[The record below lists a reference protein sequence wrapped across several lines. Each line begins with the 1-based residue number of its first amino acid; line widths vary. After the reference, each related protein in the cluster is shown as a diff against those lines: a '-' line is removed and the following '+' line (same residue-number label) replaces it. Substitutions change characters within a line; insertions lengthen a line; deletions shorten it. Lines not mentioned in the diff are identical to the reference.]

1 MPSSPRRP
9 AFSTSASQARTP
21 PAICSGLPDAG
32 FMTLPEIVENTRRIC
47 QAVSI
52 PVIVDCDTG
61 FGNAINVVRTVDEII
76 RAGAAGLFIEDQVAP
91 KRCGFV
97 KGKQLIPIE
106 DAVSKFRAACDTRD
120 ALDPD
125 VIIQARTDARGAVGG
140 GMEEVLRRCEAY
152 LKAGVDSIYVEALQS
167 IDEIRTVRHA
177 FPEAL
182 LKVTPYAID
191 PPITTEQVQEL
202 RLCMTGPQI
211 HKIGAVAMYDFLIDY
226 ARRGESAY
234 AEWVQRTQKH
244 PLAGFGLFDLTGFP
258 QVMDLEQKYLS
269 PKPSHATNS
278 PSASM
283 IPETDPITLDRPK
296 RADPMS
302 VTQSSARASRPRP
315 APRSRR
321 RRGAAANRLVLDGLA
336 VAVAGAHS
344 ERSVHI
350 LAEHLR
356 SQGSQPAAR

>member
-1 MPSSPRRP
+1 MRLRKSVISGKASSEFRRLLTQGP
-9 AFSTSASQARTP
+9 WPVVGMWGATAHHAQLTEVAGFQYFGISGSHTASHLF
-21 PAICSGLPDAG
+21 GLPDAG

-76 RAGAAGLFIEDQVAP
+76 RAGAAGLFIEDQMAP

-120 ALDPD
+120 ALDKD

-140 GMEEVLRRCEAY
+140 GMDEVLRRCEAY

-167 IDEIRTVRHA
+167 VDEIRTVRRA

-182 LKVTPYAID
+182 LKVTPYALD
-191 PPITTEQVQEL
+191 PPITAEEVQEL
-202 RLCMTGPQI
+202 KLCMTGPQI
-211 HKIGAVAMYDFLIDY
+211 HKIGAIAMYDFLIDY
-226 ARRGESAY
+226 AQRGESAY
-234 AEWVQRTQKH
+234 ADWVKRTRKH

-269 PKPSHATNS
+269 AEALARYEQSLGVY
-278 PSASM
+278 
-283 IPETDPITLDRPK
+283 DPRDRPDALDRPK
-296 RADPMS
+296 
-302 VTQSSARASRPRP
+302 
-315 APRSRR
+315 
-321 RRGAAANRLVLDGLA
+321 G
-336 VAVAGAHS
+336 
-344 ERSVHI
+344 
-350 LAEHLR
+350 
-356 SQGSQPAAR
+356 

>member
-1 MPSSPRRP
+1 MRLRKSVISGKASSEFRRLLTEGP
-9 AFSTSASQARTP
+9 WPVVGMWGATAHHAQLTEATGFQYFGISGSHTASHLF
-21 PAICSGLPDAG
+21 GLPDAG

-167 IDEIRTVRHA
+167 VDEIRTVRRA

-182 LKVTPYAID
+182 LKVTPYALD
-191 PPITTEQVQEL
+191 PPITAEQVQEL

-211 HKIGAVAMYDFLIDY
+211 HKIGAVAMYDFLLEY
-226 ARRGESAY
+226 AARGEAAY
-234 AEWVQRTQKH
+234 ADWVKRTQKH

-258 QVMDLEQKYLS
+258 QILDLEHKYLS
-269 PKPSHATNS
+269 QEALARYENS
-278 PSASM
+278 LGVY
-283 IPETDPITLDRPK
+283 DPRVRPNTLDRPK
-296 RADPMS
+296 
-302 VTQSSARASRPRP
+302 
-315 APRSRR
+315 
-321 RRGAAANRLVLDGLA
+321 
-336 VAVAGAHS
+336 
-344 ERSVHI
+344 E
-350 LAEHLR
+350 
-356 SQGSQPAAR
+356 QGK

>member
-1 MPSSPRRP
+1 MRLRKSVIRGKASSEFRRLLTQGP
-9 AFSTSASQARTP
+9 WPVVGMWGATAHHAQLTEATGFQYFGISGSHTASHLF
-21 PAICSGLPDAG
+21 GLPDAG
-32 FMTLPEIVENTRRIC
+32 FMTLPEMVENTRRIC

-120 ALDPD
+120 VLDRD

-140 GMEEVLRRCEAY
+140 GMDEVLRRCAAY

-167 IDEIRTVRHA
+167 VDEIRTVRRA

-191 PPITTEQVQEL
+191 PPITAEEVQEL

-211 HKIGAVAMYDFLIDY
+211 HKVGAIAMYDFLTDY

-234 AEWVQRTQKH
+234 AEWVKRTKQH

-258 QVMDLEQKYLS
+258 QVLDLEHKYLS
-269 PKPSHATNS
+269 AEALARYEQSLGVY
-278 PSASM
+278 
-283 IPETDPITLDRPK
+283 DPRDRPNTLDGPK
-296 RADPMS
+296 DRIP
-302 VTQSSARASRPRP
+302 
-315 APRSRR
+315 
-321 RRGAAANRLVLDGLA
+321 
-336 VAVAGAHS
+336 
-344 ERSVHI
+344 
-350 LAEHLR
+350 
-356 SQGSQPAAR
+356 

>member
-1 MPSSPRRP
+1 MRLRKSVIRGKASTEFRRLLSQGP
-9 AFSTSASQARTP
+9 WPVVGMWGATAHHAQLTEATGFQYFGISGSHTASHLF
-21 PAICSGLPDAG
+21 GLPDAG

-61 FGNAINVVRTVDEII
+61 FGNALNVVRTVDEII
-76 RAGAAGLFIEDQVAP
+76 RAGAAGLFIEDQLAP

-152 LKAGVDSIYVEALQS
+152 LKAGVDSLYVEALQS
-167 IDEIRTVRHA
+167 LEEIRTVRRA

-182 LKVTPYAID
+182 LKVTPYALD
-191 PPITTEQVQEL
+191 PPITAEQVREL

-226 ARRGESAY
+226 AARGESAY
-234 AEWVQRTQKH
+234 AEWVQRSQNH
-244 PLAGFGLFDLTGFP
+244 PLSGFGMFDLTGFP
-258 QVMDLEQKYLS
+258 QVLDIEQRYLS
-269 PKPSHATNS
+269 PQALARYEQSLGVY
-278 PSASM
+278 
-283 IPETDPITLDRPK
+283 DPRDRPNTLDKPK
-296 RADPMS
+296 
-302 VTQSSARASRPRP
+302 
-315 APRSRR
+315 
-321 RRGAAANRLVLDGLA
+321 
-336 VAVAGAHS
+336 
-344 ERSVHI
+344 E
-350 LAEHLR
+350 
-356 SQGSQPAAR
+356 

>member
-1 MPSSPRRP
+1 MRLRKSVISGKASSEFRRLLTQGP
-9 AFSTSASQARTP
+9 WPVVGMWGATAHHAQLTEATGFQYFGISGAHTASHLF
-21 PAICSGLPDAG
+21 GLPDAG

-61 FGNAINVVRTVDEII
+61 FGSAINVVRTVDEII

-125 VIIQARTDARGAVGG
+125 VIVQARTDARGAVGG
-140 GMEEVLRRCEAY
+140 GMQEVLRRCEAY
-152 LKAGVDSIYVEALQS
+152 LKAGVDSLYVEALQS
-167 IDEIRTVRHA
+167 VEEIRTVRRA

-182 LKVTPYAID
+182 LKVTPYALD
-191 PPITTEQVQEL
+191 PPITAEEVKEL

-211 HKIGAVAMYDFLIDY
+211 HKIGAVAMYDFLLEY
-226 ARRGESAY
+226 ASRGEAAY
-234 AEWVQRTQKH
+234 TEWVQRTKSH
-244 PLAGFGLFDLTGFP
+244 PLSGFGLFDLTGFP

-269 PKPSHATNS
+269 QEALARYEQSLGVY
-278 PSASM
+278 
-283 IPETDPITLDRPK
+283 DPRDRPNTLK
-296 RADPMS
+296 RPK
-302 VTQSSARASRPRP
+302 
-315 APRSRR
+315 
-321 RRGAAANRLVLDGLA
+321 G
-336 VAVAGAHS
+336 
-344 ERSVHI
+344 
-350 LAEHLR
+350 
-356 SQGSQPAAR
+356 

>member
-1 MPSSPRRP
+1 MARRGLLMRLRNNVIQGK
-9 AFSTSASQARTP
+9 ASTEFRRLLTAGPWPLIGMWGATAHHAQLTEATGFKYFGISGSHTASHLF
-21 PAICSGLPDAG
+21 GLPDAG

-97 KGKQLIPIE
+97 KGKELISIE
-106 DAVSKFRAACDTRD
+106 DAVGKFRAACDTRD

-167 IDEIRTVRHA
+167 IEEIRTVREA
-177 FPEAL
+177 FPNAL
-182 LKVTPYAID
+182 LKATPYAID
-191 PPITTEQVQEL
+191 PPITTEQVKEL

-211 HKIGAVAMYDFLIDY
+211 HKIGAVAMYDFLLEY
-226 ARRGESAY
+226 SARGEEAF
-234 AEWVQRTQKH
+234 AEWSARTKQH
-244 PLAGFGLFDLTGFP
+244 PLGGFGVFDLTGFP
-258 QVMDLEQKYLS
+258 KVLEMEQKYLS
-269 PKPSHATNS
+269 LEELQRYEQSIGVYDPST
-278 PSASM
+278 
-283 IPETDPITLDRPK
+283 RQ
-296 RADPMS
+296 S
-302 VTQSSARASRPRP
+302 VFSK
-315 APRSRR
+315 
-321 RRGAAANRLVLDGLA
+321 
-336 VAVAGAHS
+336 
-344 ERSVHI
+344 
-350 LAEHLR
+350 
-356 SQGSQPAAR
+356 

>member
-1 MPSSPRRP
+1 MWGATAHHAQLTEATGFQYFGISGSH
-9 AFSTSASQARTP
+9 TASHLF
-21 PAICSGLPDAG
+21 GLPDAG

-61 FGNAINVVRTVDEII
+61 FGSAINVVRTVDEII

-120 ALDPD
+120 ALDKD

-140 GMEEVLRRCEAY
+140 GMDEVLRRCAAY

-167 IDEIRTVRHA
+167 VEEIRTVRRA

-191 PPITTEQVQEL
+191 PPITAEEVKEL

-211 HKIGAVAMYDFLIDY
+211 HKIGAIAMYDFLLDY
-226 ARRGESAY
+226 ASRGEAAY
-234 AEWVQRTQKH
+234 AEWVRRTQKH

-258 QVMDLEQKYLS
+258 QVLDLEHKYLS
-269 PKPSHATNS
+269 PEALARYEKSLGVY
-278 PSASM
+278 
-283 IPETDPITLDRPK
+283 DPRDRPNTLDGTKDQTP
-296 RADPMS
+296 
-302 VTQSSARASRPRP
+302 
-315 APRSRR
+315 
-321 RRGAAANRLVLDGLA
+321 
-336 VAVAGAHS
+336 
-344 ERSVHI
+344 
-350 LAEHLR
+350 
-356 SQGSQPAAR
+356 

>member
-1 MPSSPRRP
+1 MRLRKSVITGKASSEFRRLLTEGP
-9 AFSTSASQARTP
+9 WPVVGMWGATAHHAQLTEATGFQYFGISGSHTASHLF
-21 PAICSGLPDAG
+21 GLPDAG

-97 KGKQLIPIE
+97 KGKQLIPLE

-120 ALDPD
+120 ALDKE

-152 LKAGVDSIYVEALQS
+152 LKAGVDSLYVEALQS
-167 IDEIRTVRHA
+167 VDEIRTVRRA

-191 PPITTEQVQEL
+191 PPITAEQIKEL

-211 HKIGAVAMYDFLIDY
+211 HKIGAIAMYDFLTDY
-226 ARRGESAY
+226 AQRGESAY
-234 AEWVQRTQKH
+234 ADWVKRTQKH
-244 PLAGFGLFDLTGFP
+244 PLASFGLFDLTGFP
-258 QVMDLEQKYLS
+258 QVLDLEHKYLS
-269 PKPSHATNS
+269 AEALARYEQSLGVY
-278 PSASM
+278 
-283 IPETDPITLDRPK
+283 DPRDRPTTLDRPK
-296 RADPMS
+296 KQTP
-302 VTQSSARASRPRP
+302 
-315 APRSRR
+315 
-321 RRGAAANRLVLDGLA
+321 
-336 VAVAGAHS
+336 
-344 ERSVHI
+344 
-350 LAEHLR
+350 
-356 SQGSQPAAR
+356 